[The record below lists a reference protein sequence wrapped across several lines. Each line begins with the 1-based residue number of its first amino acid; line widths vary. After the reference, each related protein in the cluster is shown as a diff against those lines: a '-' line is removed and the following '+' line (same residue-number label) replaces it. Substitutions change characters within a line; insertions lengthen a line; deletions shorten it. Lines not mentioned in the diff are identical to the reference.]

1 MLKYTANSFYHE
13 FLASANGCGIEAC
26 KCPVIN
32 DGQPQKSP
40 NGIET
45 AKSPP
50 FQFPPTKMLTEFTGL
65 WNFFLKLSLS
75 FYHIVHIL
83 IHLRPVARSENPEG
97 LVVLWWA

>member
-1 MLKYTANSFYHE
+1 MLKYPANSFYHE

-50 FQFPPTKMLTEFTGL
+50 FQFPPTQMLTEFTGL
-65 WNFFLKLSLS
+65 WNFFFKLSL
-75 FYHIVHIL
+75 FLYHIHSIYTYIGKGITEFL
-83 IHLRPVARSENPEG
+83 
-97 LVVLWWA
+97 

>member
-50 FQFPPTKMLTEFTGL
+50 LGPFIYYVITFLGFLDPPPP
-65 WNFFLKLSLS
+65 
-75 FYHIVHIL
+75 
-83 IHLRPVARSENPEG
+83 LRNHVFST
-97 LVVLWWA
+97 

>member
-50 FQFPPTKMLTEFTGL
+50 FQFPPTQMLTEFTGL
-65 WNFFLKLSLS
+65 WNFFFKLSL
-75 FYHIVHIL
+75 FLYHIHSTYTYIGKGITEFL
-83 IHLRPVARSENPEG
+83 
-97 LVVLWWA
+97 